1 MQKVEKFFFKKKK
14 LLKILDVGAGLG
26 IFPYKLKSK
35 IFKDIYLIETDSINI
50 DFLKNY
56 LNFKNSFK
64 NPNNINKKIL
74 FDLITLNKV
83 IEHVPNP
90 SNFLKRYIKKL
101 KKNGYIYI
109 EVPDVDAKFDKMG
122 YNREEFFIEHHHV
135 FSKKSLELMVKTLNL
150 KIVKLEKLIE
160 PSSKYTIACI
170 AQKI

>member
-1 MQKVEKFFFKKKK
+1 M
-14 LLKILDVGAGLG
+14 KILDVGAGLG

-50 DFLKNY
+50 EFLKNY

-101 KKNGYIYI
+101 KKVQLILE
-109 EVPDVDAKFDKMG
+109 EVTKDNISMSMHNFLIF
-122 YNREEFFIEHHHV
+122 EEEILY
-135 FSKKSLELMVKTLNL
+135 KNDQLLELKNDLDN
-150 KIVKLEKLIE
+150 I
-160 PSSKYTIACI
+160 SNS
-170 AQKI
+170 